1 MWPQLIEACIL
12 RLILSACIDMSMQTG
27 NEPSIPELYILHNFV
42 YHCGLILKTVFD
54 LVSEQ
59 DVKALCA
66 QRKVDRIGT
75 DYWTLTGTEGNQSFS
90 PGHLHSEV
98 LLDVGHPFLRSGWGC
113 SPNDPYGM
121 FKWCF

>member
-1 MWPQLIEACIL
+1 MASGQEVIPW
-12 RLILSACIDMSMQTG
+12 LILSACIDTSMQTG
-27 NEPSIPELYILHNFV
+27 NEPSVPELCILHNFV

-98 LLDVGHPFLRSGWGC
+98 LIGVEHPFLRSGWGC
-113 SPNDPYGM
+113 SPNDPG
-121 FKWCF
+121 